1 MDAAALA
8 GHGAFQTGCAAFVRG
23 YYWEAHELL
32 EAVWACAPPNS
43 AERHLLQ
50 ALIHLANAG
59 LKARMGRPAA
69 VARIR
74 ARAADSMAAAFLHRG
89 DAVMGVTAASVAGWQ
104 AQIDRE
110 ME

>member
-1 MDAAALA
+1 
-8 GHGAFQTGCAAFVRG
+8 
-23 YYWEAHELL
+23 
-32 EAVWACAPPNS
+32 
-43 AERHLLQ
+43 
-50 ALIHLANAG
+50 
-59 LKARMGRPAA
+59 MGRPAA

-74 ARAADSMAAAFLHRG
+74 PRGRQPAAAFLHRG